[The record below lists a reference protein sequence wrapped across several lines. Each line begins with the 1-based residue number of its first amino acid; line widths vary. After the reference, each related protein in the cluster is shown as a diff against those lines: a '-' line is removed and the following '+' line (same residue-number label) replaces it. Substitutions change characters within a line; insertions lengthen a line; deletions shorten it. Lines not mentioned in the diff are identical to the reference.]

1 MKFLHSKSRLKS
13 VSDGVFAFAATLMVV
28 NIGANTVITSFREE
42 LPNFLSFAVS
52 FFVMMAIWKIHYNY
66 FRRTDF
72 IDNWIITLNM
82 ILLFTVLFYIFP
94 IRSLISTGYG
104 QNRISVE
111 NFSGIFQM
119 YSLGFL
125 LIFLCYSLM
134 YLKAYK
140 NDKNLLLLFY
150 CRHFLMFVIVASISF
165 ILATF
170 KLGLFIGLPGF
181 IYALLGPICYFH
193 SVRFHK
199 KYNLEH

>member
-1 MKFLHSKSRLKS
+1 MKFLHSKSRLES
-13 VSDGVFAFAATLMVV
+13 VSDAVFAFAATLMVV
-28 NIGANTVITSFREE
+28 NIGADTAITSFREE

-52 FFVMMAIWKIHYNY
+52 FFVMMAIWKIHYNF

-72 IDNWIITLNM
+72 IDNWIIAFNM
-82 ILLFTVLFYIFP
+82 VLLFTVLFYIFP

-104 QNRISVE
+104 ENRISVD

-125 LIFLCYSLM
+125 LIFLCFSLM
-134 YLKAYK
+134 YYKAYK
-140 NDKNLLLLFY
+140 NKKNLILLFY
-150 CRHFLMFVIVASISF
+150 CRHFLMFVIVALISF

-193 SVRFHK
+193 SIRFHK
-199 KYNLEH
+199 KYDLEY